1 MDVWYIPVI
10 NAERLVEQTG
20 AVTNALVNMTPL
32 LANLSTCGVSISV
45 SPYEEKLADISSMI
59 IQSILVA
66 MNPQRLDLSQV
77 GIPREL
83 LIESLIRAYF
93 GGNSVCLKNCLFW
106 AV

>member
-10 NAERLVEQTG
+10 NAERLAEQTG

-59 IQSILVA
+59 IQSIFGRDESAALRGNPESIPAARTRTLMILV
-66 MNPQRLDLSQV
+66 V
-77 GIPREL
+77 FI
-83 LIESLIRAYF
+83 SL
-93 GGNSVCLKNCLFW
+93 
-106 AV
+106 

>member
-59 IQSILVA
+59 IQSIFGRDESAALRG
-66 MNPQRLDLSQV
+66 NPKS
-77 GIPREL
+77 IPAARTRNL
-83 LIESLIRAYF
+83 MILFVFISL
-93 GGNSVCLKNCLFW
+93 
-106 AV
+106 